1 MMNDLF
7 LETDRLLLRR
17 LRDSD
22 LADYALYAADDEMS
36 RMMGRAFLHTEA
48 DIRQNFT
55 YLKDKAPRCY
65 GLIDKAGGHLI
76 GNLSI
81 EPLPQPLQKLDILRG
96 KTGPALSFCI
106 RREFQRKGLMLE
118 AVQAVVNHLFCVK
131 HFDFVQC
138 GCFDFNTA
146 SVNLQRKLGFQPL
159 TQLHLSTP
167 QGEVTTIESILWNP
181 KEVSVMDL
189 NVYFKSVID
198 QDTASVV
205 LCDLNHT
212 ILYMNP
218 AAIRNYAK
226 RGGAQLIGRSL
237 LNCHNPNSNS
247 RIQEVVDWFA
257 KSPEHNII
265 YTSHNDKQNKD
276 VYMVALRDADGT
288 LVGYYEKH
296 EFRNPETMPRYDFTE

>member
-1 MMNDLF
+1 MNSNF
-7 LETDRLLLRR
+7 IETERLILRR
-17 LRDSD
+17 LEDSD
-22 LADYALYAADDEMS
+22 FDDYAQYAVDDEMS

-48 DIRQNFT
+48 DIRQNFHF
-55 YLKDKAPRCY
+55 LKDNAPRCY
-65 GLIDKAGGHLI
+65 GLIDKLTGHLI

-81 EPLPQPLQKLDILRG
+81 CSLPQPLTELEILRG
-96 KTGPALSFCI
+96 KAGQTLSFCI
-106 RREFQRKGLMLE
+106 CRDYQRKGLMLE
-118 AVQAVVNHLFCVK
+118 AVKAVIDELFNVEQY
-131 HFDFVQC
+131 DFVQG
-138 GCFDFNTA
+138 GCFTFNTA
-146 SVNLQRKLGFQPL
+146 SEKLMQKLGFQPF
-159 TQLHLSTP
+159 TQLHFSTP
-167 QGEVTTIESILWNP
+167 DGEVITNESILWNP

-205 LCDLNHT
+205 LCDLDHT
-212 ILYMNP
+212 IIYMNP

-237 LNCHNPNSNS
+237 LNCHNPNSNN

-265 YTSHNDKQNKD
+265 YTAHNDKQNKD
-276 VYMVALRDADGT
+276 NYMVALRDADGT

-296 EFRNPETMPRYDFTE
+296 EFRDPETMQRYDFTE